1 MPHRLA
7 IYYAPPSSGEL
18 WQRAS
23 RWLGRD
29 PATGSTSVESIAG
42 LAAEQRAALSLS
54 ARRYGFHAT
63 LKAPMRLAEGRSMAD
78 FDAALSDFAARRA
91 PVAIGRLQLSLLD
104 GFLALTPV
112 EQTDALTGFV
122 GEVVDGF
129 EPWRAPLSQADRA
142 RRLQSGLTPRQSQL
156 LERFGYPY
164 VMEEFRFHMTLTDRL
179 PAERRDE
186 MLAAASEWFEPVLED
201 PFSLDRLVLY
211 SEPAAG
217 ADFQRDG
224 DYLLTGNQH
233 D

>member
-23 RWLGRD
+23 LWLGRD
-29 PATGSTSVESIAG
+29 PATGDTSSESIGG
-42 LAAEQRAALSLS
+42 LSAERRAAQSIS

-63 LKAPMRLAEGRSMAD
+63 LKAPMRLADGHSESELQAGLAG
-78 FDAALSDFAARRA
+78 FAASRA

-122 GEVVDGF
+122 GEVVEHF
-129 EPWRAPLSQADRA
+129 EPYRAPLSEADRA
-142 RRLQSGLTPRQSQL
+142 RRVQSGLTPRQAQL
-156 LERFGYPY
+156 LDRFGYPY

-179 PAERRDE
+179 PLEQRDTVI
-186 MLAAASEWFEPVLED
+186 AAATDWFAPALEAVYD
-201 PFSLDRLVLY
+201 LDRLVLY

-217 ADFQRDG
+217 EAFQRDD
-224 DYLLTGNQH
+224 DYLLTGNPH

>member
-23 RWLGRD
+23 LWLGRD
-29 PATGSTSVESIAG
+29 PATGGTSADSIG
-42 LAAEQRAALSLS
+42 DLTAEQRFALSGS

-63 LKAPMRLAEGRSMAD
+63 LKAPMRLAEGRQVAELERALND
-78 FDAALSDFAARRA
+78 YAANRA
-91 PVAIGRLQLSLLD
+91 PVGIGRLQLSLID

-112 EQTDALTGFV
+112 EQTDALTSLV
-122 GEVVDGF
+122 GEVVEHF
-129 EPWRAPLSQADRA
+129 EPFRAPLSQADRT
-142 RRLQSGLTPRQSQL
+142 RRLQSGLTPRQVQL
-156 LERFGYPY
+156 LDRFGYPY

-179 PAERRDE
+179 PAEHRDAIV
-186 MLAAASEWFEPVLED
+186 AAATAWFGPVLEA
-201 PFSLDRLVLY
+201 PFDLDRLVLY

-217 ADFQRDG
+217 EAFQRDG
-224 DYLLTGNQH
+224 DYLLTGKPH

>member
-23 RWLGRD
+23 RWLGCD
-29 PATGSTSVESIAG
+29 PATGSTSAESIG
-42 LAAEQRAALSLS
+42 GFSSELRSALSMS

-63 LKAPMRLAEGRSMAD
+63 LKAPMRLAEARSETD
-78 FDAALSDFAARRA
+78 LKAALTEFAENRE
-91 PVAIGRLQLSLLD
+91 PVSIGRLQLSLLD

-122 GEVVDGF
+122 GEVVEHF
-129 EPWRAPLSQADRA
+129 EPFRAPLSEADRA
-142 RRLQSGLTPRQSQL
+142 RRLQSGLTPRQTQL

-179 PAERRDE
+179 PLEQRDAVI
-186 MLAAASEWFEPVLED
+186 AAATDWFAPVLNA
-201 PFSLDRLVLY
+201 PFDLDRLVLY

-217 ADFQRDG
+217 EAFQRDD
-224 DYLLTGNQH
+224 DYLLTGNPH